1 MILRYL
7 KTREWGLIAAITA
20 FIVVQVWFDLAIPD
34 HMFTITNVIQ
44 TGGTV
49 NQVVGEGMIMLAFA
63 FGSLLMAMA
72 TGYLAAY
79 VATSLS
85 KRLRSM
91 EFSKVQSFSEKE
103 IGQFSTASLITRATN
118 DVTQVQ
124 MAVAMG
130 LQVIIKAPILAGW
143 AIIKISGK
151 SWQWT
156 TATAVAIVI
165 MVAVIS
171 VLMYFVVPRFRK
183 IQWLTDEVNRNVREN
198 LKGIRVIRA
207 YNAEGYQEK
216 KFEEANE
223 NLTSNNLFTSRAM
236 ALMMPLIS
244 TVMSMLSLSI
254 YWIGAMII
262 AATVGIGAQMILFSN
277 MITFLSYAMQVV
289 MGFMMLIIVFIILP
303 RAMVAARRIEEILDT
318 EPSIRDGQIT
328 ESSGTANSEIVF
340 DKVGFKYP
348 SASDY
353 VLKDISFKA
362 EKGETVAF
370 IGSTGS
376 GKSTIVSLI
385 MRSYDIT
392 EGSITIDGVDI
403 RDYTIKA
410 LHKKI
415 GYVPQRANL
424 FSGTIASNVAYG
436 DRASETVDNDVRK
449 AVAVAQATEF
459 VETME
464 GSYNAAIAQ
473 GGTNVSGGQKQ
484 RLSIARAVYW
494 RPEIFIF
501 DDSFS
506 ALDYKTDRLLRN
518 ALKKETA
525 DAINII
531 VAQRVG
537 TIMDADKIIVLD
549 NGYIVGIGKHHDLL
563 DTCPV
568 YKDIVYSQL
577 SEEEISR

>member
-1 MILRYL
+1 MILRHL
-7 KTREWGLIAAITA
+7 KAREWGLVAAITA
-20 FIVVQVWFDLAIPD
+20 FIVVQVWFDLMIPD
-34 HMFTITNVIQ
+34 HMFTITNLIQ

-49 NQVVGEGMIMLAFA
+49 DQVTGEGMIMLALA

-91 EFSKVQSFSEKE
+91 EFNKVQTFSSNE
-103 IGQFSTASLITRATN
+103 IGKFSTASLITRATN

-156 TATAVAIVI
+156 TATAAAIAIMIVI
-165 MVAVIS
+165 IS

-207 YNAEGYQEK
+207 YNAEEYQER
-216 KFEEANE
+216 KFEKANE

-236 ALMMPLIS
+236 ALMMPVIS

-262 AATVGIGAQMILFSN
+262 AATVGIGAQMTLFSS

-318 EPSIRDGQIT
+318 EPSIKDGQVA
-328 ESSGTANSEIVF
+328 ESPGTANGEIVF
-340 DKVGFKYP
+340 DKVGFRYP
-348 SASDY
+348 GASDY
-353 VLKDISFKA
+353 VLKGISFKA
-362 EKGETVAF
+362 ERGETVAF

-385 MRSYDIT
+385 MRSYDVT
-392 EGSITIDGVDI
+392 EGSITIDGVDV
-403 RDYTIKA
+403 RDYTLKA
-410 LHKKI
+410 LHSKI

-436 DRASETVDNDVRK
+436 DRASEHMEDEVRR

-464 GSYNAAIAQ
+464 GGYNAAIAQ

-484 RLSIARAVYW
+484 RLSIARAVYR
-494 RPEIFIF
+494 RPEIFVF

-506 ALDYKTDRLLRN
+506 ALDYRTDRLLRS

-525 DAINII
+525 DAISII

-549 NGYIVGIGKHHDLL
+549 NGCVVGIGKHRDLL
-563 DTCPV
+563 GTCPV
-568 YKDIVYSQL
+568 YRDIVYSQL
-577 SEEEISR
+577 SEEELNR

>member
-1 MILRYL
+1 
-7 KTREWGLIAAITA
+7 
-20 FIVVQVWFDLAIPD
+20 
-34 HMFTITNVIQ
+34 
-44 TGGTV
+44 
-49 NQVVGEGMIMLAFA
+49 
-63 FGSLLMAMA
+63 
-72 TGYLAAY
+72 
-79 VATSLS
+79 
-85 KRLRSM
+85 M
-91 EFSKVQSFSEKE
+91 EFGRVQSFSSNE
-103 IGQFSTASLITRATN
+103 IGKFSTASLITRATN

-143 AIIKISGK
+143 AIVKISGK

-156 TATAVAIVI
+156 TATAVAIAI
-165 MVAVIS
+165 MIVVIS
-171 VLMYFVVPRFRK
+171 ALMYFVVPRFRK

-198 LKGIRVIRA
+198 LMGIRVIRA
-207 YNAEGYQEK
+207 YNAEEYQEE
-216 KFEEANE
+216 KFEKANE

-236 ALMMPLIS
+236 ALMTPVIS
-244 TVMSMLSLSI
+244 TVMNMLSLSI

-262 AATVGIGAQMILFSN
+262 AATVGVGAQMTLFSS

-303 RAMVAARRIEEILDT
+303 RAMVAARRIEDILDT
-318 EPSIRDGQIT
+318 EPSIKDGPVT
-328 ESSGTANSEIVF
+328 ESPGTANGEIVF

-348 SASDY
+348 GASDY

-385 MRSYDIT
+385 LRSYDVT
-392 EGSITIDGVDI
+392 EGSITIDGVDV
-403 RDYTIKA
+403 RDYTLKA
-410 LHKKI
+410 LHRKI

-436 DRASETVDNDVRK
+436 DRASENMEDDVKK

-464 GSYNAAIAQ
+464 GGYNATIAQ

-484 RLSIARAVYW
+484 RLSIARAVY
-494 RPEIFIF
+494 RGPEIFIF

-506 ALDYKTDRLLRN
+506 ALDYKTDRLLRT

-525 DAINII
+525 DVINII

-549 NGYIVGIGKHHDLL
+549 NGYVAGIGKHHDLL
-563 DTCPV
+563 GTCPV

-577 SEEEISR
+577 SEEELSR

>member
-1 MILRYL
+1 MILRHL
-7 KTREWGLIAAITA
+7 KAREWGLIAAITA
-20 FIVVQVWFDLAIPD
+20 FIVVQVWFDLMIPD
-34 HMFTITNVIQ
+34 HMFTITNLIQ

-49 NQVVGEGMIMLAFA
+49 DQVTGEGMIMLALA

-91 EFSKVQSFSEKE
+91 EFNKVQTFSSNE
-103 IGQFSTASLITRATN
+103 IGKFSTASLITRATN

-156 TATAVAIVI
+156 TATAAAIAIMIVI
-165 MVAVIS
+165 IS

-207 YNAEGYQEK
+207 YNAEEYQER
-216 KFEEANE
+216 KFEKANE

-236 ALMMPLIS
+236 ALMMPVIS

-262 AATVGIGAQMILFSN
+262 AATVGIGAQMTLFSS

-318 EPSIRDGQIT
+318 EPSIKDGQVT
-328 ESSGTANSEIVF
+328 ESPGTANGEMVF

-348 SASDY
+348 GASDY
-353 VLKDISFKA
+353 VLKGISFKA
-362 EKGETVAF
+362 ERGETVAF

-385 MRSYDIT
+385 MRSYDVT
-392 EGSITIDGVDI
+392 EGSITIDGVDV
-403 RDYTIKA
+403 RDYTLKA
-410 LHKKI
+410 LHSKI

-436 DRASETVDNDVRK
+436 DRASEHMEDDVRR

-464 GSYNAAIAQ
+464 GGYNAAIAQ

-484 RLSIARAVYW
+484 RLSIARAVYR
-494 RPEIFIF
+494 RPEIFVF

-506 ALDYKTDRLLRN
+506 ALDYRTDRLLRS

-525 DAINII
+525 DAISII

-549 NGYIVGIGKHHDLL
+549 NGCVVGIGKHRDLL
-563 DTCPV
+563 GTCPV
-568 YKDIVYSQL
+568 YRDIVYSQL
-577 SEEEISR
+577 SEEELNR

>member
-1 MILRYL
+1 MILRHL
-7 KTREWGLIAAITA
+7 KAREWGLIAAITA
-20 FIVVQVWFDLAIPD
+20 FIVVQVWFDLMIPD
-34 HMFTITNVIQ
+34 HMFTITNLIQ

-49 NQVVGEGMIMLAFA
+49 DQVTGEGMIMLALA

-91 EFSKVQSFSEKE
+91 EFNKVQTFSSNE
-103 IGQFSTASLITRATN
+103 IGKFSTASLITRATN

-156 TATAVAIVI
+156 TATAAAIAIMIVI
-165 MVAVIS
+165 IS

-207 YNAEGYQEK
+207 YNAEEYQER
-216 KFEEANE
+216 KFEKANE

-236 ALMMPLIS
+236 ALMMPVIS

-262 AATVGIGAQMILFSN
+262 AATVGIGAQMTLFSS

-318 EPSIRDGQIT
+318 EPSIKDGQVA
-328 ESSGTANSEIVF
+328 ESPGTANGEIVF
-340 DKVGFKYP
+340 DKVGFRYP
-348 SASDY
+348 GASDY
-353 VLKDISFKA
+353 VLKGISFKA
-362 EKGETVAF
+362 ERGETVAF

-385 MRSYDIT
+385 MRSYDVT
-392 EGSITIDGVDI
+392 EGSITIDGVDV
-403 RDYTIKA
+403 RDYTLKA
-410 LHKKI
+410 LHSKI

-436 DRASETVDNDVRK
+436 DRASEHMEDDVRR

-464 GSYNAAIAQ
+464 GGYNAAIAQ

-484 RLSIARAVYW
+484 RLSIARAVYR
-494 RPEIFIF
+494 RPEIFVF

-506 ALDYKTDRLLRN
+506 ALDYRTDRLLRS

-525 DAINII
+525 DAISII

-549 NGYIVGIGKHHDLL
+549 NGCVVGIGKHRDLL
-563 DTCPV
+563 GTCPV
-568 YKDIVYSQL
+568 YRDIVYSQL
-577 SEEEISR
+577 SEEELNR

>member
-7 KTREWGLIAAITA
+7 KAREWGLIAAITA
-20 FIVVQVWFDLAIPD
+20 FIVVQVWFDLMIPD
-34 HMFTITNVIQ
+34 HMFTITNLIQ
-44 TGGTV
+44 TGGTMEEV
-49 NQVVGEGMIMLAFA
+49 MGEGMIMLALS

-91 EFSKVQSFSEKE
+91 EFGKVQSFSSNE
-103 IGQFSTASLITRATN
+103 IGKFSTASLITRATN
-118 DVTQVQ
+118 DITQVQ
-124 MAVAMG
+124 MAVALG
-130 LQVIIKAPILAGW
+130 LQVIIRAPILAGW

-151 SWQWT
+151 NWQWT
-156 TATAVAIVI
+156 AATAVAIVVMI
-165 MVAVIS
+165 VVIS
-171 VLMYFVVPRFRK
+171 ALMYFVVPRFKK
-183 IQWLTDEVNRNVREN
+183 IQWLTDEVNRDIREN

-207 YNAEGYQEK
+207 YNAQEYQEK
-216 KFEEANE
+216 KFEKANE

-236 ALMMPLIS
+236 ALMTPVIS

-262 AATVGIGAQMILFSN
+262 AATVGIGTQMILFSS
-277 MITFLSYAMQVV
+277 MVTFLSYAMQVI

-303 RAMVAARRIEEILDT
+303 RAVVAARRIEEILDT
-318 EPSIRDGQIT
+318 EPTITDGQIT
-328 ESSGTANSEIVF
+328 ESPGTANGEIMF

-348 SASDY
+348 GASDY

-362 EKGETVAF
+362 ERGETVAF

-385 MRSYDIT
+385 MRSYDVT
-392 EGSITIDGVDI
+392 EGSITIDGVDV
-403 RDYTIKA
+403 RDYTLKA
-410 LHKKI
+410 LHGKI
-415 GYVPQRANL
+415 GYVPQKASL

-436 DRASETVDNDVRK
+436 DRTSENMEEDVRG
-449 AVAVAQATEF
+449 AVEVAQATEF
-459 VETME
+459 VEAME
-464 GSYNAAIAQ
+464 GGYNATIAQ
-473 GGTNVSGGQKQ
+473 GGTNISGGQKQ
-484 RLSIARAVYW
+484 RLSIARAVYR

-506 ALDYKTDRLLRN
+506 ALDYKTDRQLRS

-525 DAINII
+525 DAISII

-537 TIMDADKIIVLD
+537 TILDADKIIVLD
-549 NGYIVGIGKHHDLL
+549 NGYIAGIGKHHDLL
-563 DTCPV
+563 GTCPV

-577 SEEEISR
+577 SEEELCR